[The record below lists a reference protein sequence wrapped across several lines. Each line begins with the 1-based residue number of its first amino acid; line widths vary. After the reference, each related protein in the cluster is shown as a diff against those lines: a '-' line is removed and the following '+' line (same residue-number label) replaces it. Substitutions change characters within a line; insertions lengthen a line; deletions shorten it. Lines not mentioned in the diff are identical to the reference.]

1 VGHKNQDVGI
11 FPLFKKKQFFSHE
24 EKQRIVHAIE
34 AAERN
39 TSGEIRVFVESRNAM
54 VDPLERAAQVFLK
67 LKMQHTKER
76 NAVLLY
82 IAIKD
87 RELAL
92 FGDEGI
98 HEKTFEGYWQ
108 NAVRSMIDHFKNENV
123 VDGIVNCVT
132 EIGKTLK
139 DKFPYDEDTDKN
151 ELSNDI
157 VFGR

>member
-1 VGHKNQDVGI
+1 MAI

-34 AAERN
+34 AAEKN
-39 TSGEIRVFVESRNAM
+39 TSGEIRVYVESRNKM
-54 VDPLERAAQVFLK
+54 VDPLDRAKQVFFK

-76 NAVLLY
+76 NGVLLY
-82 IAIKD
+82 IAVKD

-108 NAVRSMIDHFKNENV
+108 NAVRTMLEHFRNENI
-123 VDGIVNCVT
+123 VDGIVHCIT

-139 DKFPYDEDTDKN
+139 EKFPYDEDTDKN